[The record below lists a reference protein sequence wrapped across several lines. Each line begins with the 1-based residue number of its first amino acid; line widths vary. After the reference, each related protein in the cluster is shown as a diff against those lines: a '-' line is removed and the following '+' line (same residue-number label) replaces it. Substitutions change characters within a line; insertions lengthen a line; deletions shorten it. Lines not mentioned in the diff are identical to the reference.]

1 MDPTTRKKRHD
12 NPELPQLKHPFNK
25 QQMQMPLHP
34 PRRSFSIP
42 THANLASTFF
52 PQYAPPSP
60 LPLSSPL
67 SSTPGS
73 PLTRSSFFTRRPST
87 SFQYMNSHESSST
100 LSLPPLDASSPYPS
114 SLASVTFFTD
124 LVSSLEGGDKFSAP
138 FDMDTIDL
146 ESENEAM
153 QGHIE
158 ELDEE
163 EDGLEDLDENVESS
177 TDESDDNSDTDNDSD
192 GGSSSSEMDL
202 ESEYDSIEDLDHT
215 DGSTGL
221 EDTKASTVST
231 SMALGLFE
239 TYRQTANSNHAAV
252 ATSIIARHSS
262 ISSELS
268 VAWSNRVVDY
278 DDDKDDS
285 PSSHTEQ
292 DTLAIEMTSPPVT
305 APIWSLPFKSPLL
318 ETITLEANIP
328 EMEDHGY
335 KSQMVQEDS
344 IKEEDTFEDDVK
356 LDENDEDKENTQNGT
371 TDENNA
377 IMLMEQMEHN
387 PAQDSIQAVEMTL
400 EDAKESIPSPASF
413 IDSQEIE
420 MDAMDE
426 EQTSFTLT
434 TNETDPGS
442 PNPSDQS
449 TRPTSPY
456 SVWSYLEETTKQES
470 GPTSRASTSPL
481 TRTRP
486 EQDTGPSSPSTNSKT
501 ICSDSEA
508 SSGSV
513 SDSETTPSSPVSP
526 PPYVATLE
534 QEMESNSAMTVPMK
548 ITVTRPTTTRLDSR
562 SLKSRMSSALRS
574 GFSAASARA
583 SCLTFFTAPDSEAVE
598 DGRQDSAQDEHQPT
612 SGTLELDV
620 QRLHAEITALHQRI
634 DRLEMDRDGMTPS
647 SNKRR
652 GPGLAPVDRNKQS
665 WTVRSMVVMVLKKG
679 LIHAVLVIV
688 VWLVCYKRHGAL
700 RMASGGWRYL
710 KRTKQRWINQRAR
723 H

>member
-1 MDPTTRKKRHD
+1 
-12 NPELPQLKHPFNK
+12 
-25 QQMQMPLHP
+25 MQMPLHP

-100 LSLPPLDASSPYPS
+100 LSLPPLGASLPYPS
-114 SLASVTFFTD
+114 SPASATFFAD
-124 LVSSLEGGDKFSAP
+124 HVSSLEGGDRISVP

-163 EDGLEDLDENVESS
+163 EDRLEDLDEDVESS
-177 TDESDDNSDTDNDSD
+177 TDESDDNSDTDTYSD
-192 GGSSSSEMDL
+192 GGSSNEMDL

-239 TYRQTANSNHAAV
+239 TYRQMANYNHATV

-268 VAWSNRVVDY
+268 APWSSRIAGY
-278 DDDKDDS
+278 DDDKDDT

-292 DTLAIEMTSPPVT
+292 DTLTIEMTSPPDT
-305 APIWSLPFKSPLL
+305 APIWSLPFETPLL
-318 ETITLEANIP
+318 ESITFEANIP
-328 EMEDHGY
+328 EMEDHGH
-335 KSQMVQEDS
+335 KSQMVQENS
-344 IKEEDTFEDDVK
+344 ITEEDILEDDIK
-356 LDENDEDKENTQNGT
+356 LDENEDEDKENTQNGT
-371 TDENNA
+371 TDESDA
-377 IMLMEQMEHN
+377 IMLMEQTEHN
-387 PAQDSIQAVEMTL
+387 PEQDSNQVVEMTL

-413 IDSQEIE
+413 FDSQEME
-420 MDAMDE
+420 MDAIDE
-426 EQTSFTLT
+426 EQARFTPT
-434 TNETDPGS
+434 INETDPGS
-442 PNPSDQS
+442 PNSSHQS

-456 SVWSYLEETTKQES
+456 SVWSFLEEATKQES
-470 GPTSRASTSPL
+470 GPTSRASTPPL

-486 EQDTGPSSPSTNSKT
+486 EQATGPSSPSTDSKT
-501 ICSDSEA
+501 VCSNSEA
-508 SSGSV
+508 SSGSG
-513 SDSETTPSSPVSP
+513 SDSETTPSSPLSP

-534 QEMESNSAMTVPMK
+534 QEMESKCAMTAPMK
-548 ITVTRPTTTRLDSR
+548 ITVTQPAATRLVSR

-583 SCLTFFTAPDSEAVE
+583 SSLTLFSAPDSEAVE
-598 DGRQDSAQDEHQPT
+598 GGRQDPAQDEHQPT
-612 SGTLELDV
+612 SGTLELEV
-620 QRLHAEITALHQRI
+620 QHLQAEITALHERI
-634 DRLEMDRDGMTPS
+634 NRLEMDRDGTTPS

-652 GPGLAPVDRNKQS
+652 VVGHGPVDRNKKS
-665 WTVRSMVVMVLKKG
+665 WTVRSIVVMVLKKG
-679 LIHAVLVIV
+679 LIHAILVIV
-688 VWLVCYKRHGAL
+688 VWLVCYKRQGAL
-700 RMASGGWRYL
+700 RMASDGWRYL